1 MLDLFIL
8 NYYITM
14 TNNNGGLPQQQIPG
28 GSVRQE
34 SVNSQTN
41 ATNKQLTLISP
52 TGGKRRKTNK
62 RKTNKRK
69 TNKRK
74 TNKRKTR
81 RHKRRKIRGGAG
93 SIGNSPSSISPPIVP
108 NTGSTAETRNG
119 QQGSYNNLASLSGS
133 VNANSEYDLQ
143 KGGRRKR
150 KGNPKSRKTK
160 QHSKRRKY
168 Y

>member
-34 SVNSQTN
+34 SINSQTN

-62 RKTNKRK
+62 RKT
-69 TNKRK
+69 
-74 TNKRKTR
+74 RKTR
-81 RHKRRKIRGGAG
+81 RHKRRKMRGGTS

-143 KGGRRKR
+143 QGGRRKR